1 MNTNSHLW
9 QQQRKLSLEPACGT
23 EAKMIECVQGTA
35 AAMALTW
42 ASF

>member
-9 QQQRKLSLEPACGT
+9 QQQWKLSLEPAYGT
-23 EAKMIECVQGTA
+23 AAKMIEYVQGTA